1 MLLFCYNKKWAGRK
15 PERVGEN
22 YKLNSI

>member
-1 MLLFCYNKKWAGRK
+1 LLFCYNKKWAGRK